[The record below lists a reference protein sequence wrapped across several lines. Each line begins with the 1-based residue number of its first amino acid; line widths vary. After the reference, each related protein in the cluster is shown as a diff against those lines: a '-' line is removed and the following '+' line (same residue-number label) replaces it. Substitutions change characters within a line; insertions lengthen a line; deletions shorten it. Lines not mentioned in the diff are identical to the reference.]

1 MSRSL
6 PRFAL
11 PFVALSLL
19 AACGDSPETLLGKAQ
34 DSLAREDFDQARVEV
49 ASALQEDP
57 GNAAML
63 EVLARAY
70 LGLGDPDGA
79 EGALRRLEQ
88 AGGTGSGLSVLK
100 AEIALLRGRPAEALE
115 RLGTAEGEDAARVR
129 AEANLALDRREAAIA
144 AFEAGMEQGG
154 GIRLAEAYARFRL
167 QDGQFDAAEAIY
179 RRMVA
184 RDAGAYETLVLAGDL
199 AAARGQTEAAIAAFR
214 KVVEAY
220 PDRPAP
226 RVALA
231 NQYDIKG
238 DVEAA
243 TKAIETARKD
253 LGATPE
259 IEAMR
264 IQLLSEKGE
273 WETIRT
279 TLQAREAQL
288 EPGSPLSLSYG
299 EALLR
304 LGHAEQ
310 ARVLFQR
317 ASLALPGNP
326 YSRLMLGI
334 AQIETDNP
342 GDAWETLRPLAMSP
356 LAGPQAINAARQAAD
371 AVGAPEAAAL
381 AARLEPARLKAAQA
395 RIEGGARAMAR
406 QEWAKAVAIYQ
417 PMLSGAGDAEV
428 LRRLAL
434 AHMHMGE
441 VESAV
446 GYADRAM
453 AQAPDNPDCI
463 YVAGVVRLEG
473 GMQLEKARQ
482 LLRMAAKADPGNAAI
497 SRSLAKAK
505 AAEG

>member
-6 PRFAL
+6 ARFAL
-11 PFVALSLL
+11 PFVVLSLL
-19 AACGDSPETLLGKAQ
+19 VACGDSPETLLGKAQ

-57 GNAAML
+57 GNSAML

-88 AGGTGSGLSVLK
+88 VGGGAGLSVLK

-115 RLGTAEGEDAARVR
+115 RLGAAQGEDAARVR

-144 AFEAGMEQGG
+144 AFEAGMEQGS

-167 QDGQFDAAEAIY
+167 QEGQFDAAEVI
-179 RRMVA
+179 RHRMAA

-199 AAARGQTEAAIAAFR
+199 AAARGQTEAAITAFR
-214 KVVEAY
+214 KVVDAY
-220 PDRPAP
+220 PDRAPP

-231 NQYDIKG
+231 NQYDIAG
-238 DVEAA
+238 DVGAA
-243 TKAIETARKD
+243 MKVIESARKH

-310 ARVLFQR
+310 ARVIFQR

-326 YSRLMLGI
+326 YSKLMLGI
-334 AQIETDNP
+334 AQIETGNP

-395 RIEGGARAMAR
+395 RIEDGARAMAR
-406 QEWAKAVAIYQ
+406 QEWARAVAIYQ
-417 PMLSGAGDAEV
+417 PMLSGTGDAEV

-434 AHMHMGE
+434 AHMHLGQ

-463 YVAGVVRLEG
+463 YVAGLVRLEG
-473 GMQLEKARQ
+473 GTQLEKARE
-482 LLRMAAKADPGNAAI
+482 LLRSAAKADPGNTAV

-505 AAEG
+505 AAES